1 MKKVLDL
8 VKKWMNLNHSRP
20 WEKDPPNWED
30 TAPSEYEPHDEND

>member
-8 VKKWMNLNHSRP
+8 VKKWMNLNQPRP

-30 TAPSEYEPHDEND
+30 NAPSEYEPHDEND

>member
-8 VKKWMNLNHSRP
+8 VKIWMNLNHPRP

-30 TAPSEYEPHDEND
+30 NAPSEYEPHDEND